1 MSETRGCRNIEAGGG
16 GGSTMNEMGLRKAA
30 VLLMSLPT
38 KNAAVLLGRL
48 PPRMIE
54 QVSLRI
60 AQMESISGDEQEK
73 IIQLFLASRASA
85 LAGGTGGLEL
95 AKDLIRQALGKD
107 ASEII
112 DQLQQTLESLPF
124 GFLKHVDAPTLL
136 GFINEEHPQTI
147 ALLLSYLPTSYGAE
161 ILSGLP
167 IERRMS
173 VIQRLA
179 NMGRTGPESIA
190 DLERGLELKVANIS
204 GQQMQNVGGVQSVAE
219 ILNVSERSVE
229 RAIMDQLAK
238 DNPQLM
244 DEIRRRMF
252 VFEDIVK
259 LSDRDVQSLLKNVE
273 TSQWAMALKGSSEA
287 LKEKITKNMSSR
299 AAENLKEEIGFL
311 GAVRLSDVEAVQ
323 QKIVDVVRSLED
335 SGEISRP
342 SGQEEIEFVN

>member
-1 MSETRGCRNIEAGGG
+1 V
-16 GGSTMNEMGLRKAA
+16 NELGIRKAA

-38 KNAAVLLGRL
+38 KSAAGLLGRL

-60 AQMESISGDEQEK
+60 AQLDSVSGDEQEK
-73 IIQLFLASRASA
+73 AIQLFMATRTSA
-85 LAGGTGGLEL
+85 LASGSGGLER
-95 AKDLIRQALGKD
+95 AKDLIREALGKD

-112 DQLQQTLESLPF
+112 EQLQQTLESLPF
-124 GFLKHVDAPTLL
+124 GFLKHVDPETLN

-147 ALLLSYLPTSYGAE
+147 ALLLSYLPAAYGAE
-161 ILSGLP
+161 LLSGVP
-167 IERRMS
+167 IEKRLS

-179 NMGRTGPESIA
+179 SMGKTNPETIS
-190 DLERGLELKVANIS
+190 DLERGLELRLSSIS

-229 RAIMDQLAK
+229 RALMDELSK
-238 DNPQLM
+238 EDPELM

-252 VFEDIVK
+252 VFEDVVK
-259 LSDRDVQSLLKNVE
+259 LSDRDVQTLLKNVE
-273 TSQWAMALKGSSEA
+273 TSQWAMALKGCSDA
-287 LKEKITKNMSSR
+287 LREKIMKNMSTR

-323 QKIVDVVRSLED
+323 QKIVDVIRTLED
-335 SGEISRP
+335 SGELSRP
-342 SGQEEIEFVN
+342 TGQEEEEFVK